1 MQVHITNEAAVLL
14 LKQEPVLPDA
24 KSVLST
30 IALGYA
36 VFKESVHFTING
48 SEYTGTERMGHGES
62 FLRTWS

>member
-1 MQVHITNEAAVLL
+1 MQVLITNEAAVLL

-30 IALGYA
+30 TALGYA

-48 SEYTGTERMGHGES
+48 SEYTGN
-62 FLRTWS
+62 